1 MQAISNSTN
10 TAQLQK
16 VWALRAAGAV
26 GALALLGAAAPY
38 IWTAVAGGMGLAA
51 LTAMGVVGVVVFQSV
66 PLGLQKLENT
76 LLAARKAEARRNPIE
91 QLQNEVLRRAER
103 LRSFRKALVT
113 VGGQIESIRQMIET
127 SQTKFSGPVL
137 ARQERALEK
146 LQQFHNINIA
156 RLNQAQAALQEFKNT
171 VEQKQ
176 SEWQIALAIDD
187 ANRALDPNAADHLI
201 QDLLADTALR
211 TVQDRFNNVFAELD
225 VQMSSMDGPTRNLL
239 HQDER
244 DHLGDLQL
252 ASINKQGAWS

>member
-1 MQAISNSTN
+1 MNEIQA
-10 TAQLQK
+10 K
-16 VWALRAAGAV
+16 VHAGK
-26 GALALLGAAAPY
+26 LTWIRTL
-38 IWTAVAGGMGLAA
+38 TAVASVAALAIFAPVVWLAA
-51 LTAMGVVGVVVFQSV
+51 SGGVGLLVLGGILAIGFAAVQTLPLMG
-66 PLGLQKLENT
+66 QKLENT
-76 LLAARKAEARRNPIE
+76 LLSARKAEARRNPIE

-113 VGGQIESIRQMIET
+113 VGGQIESIRQMIES
-127 SQTKFSGPVL
+127 SQTKFTGPVL

-187 ANRALDPNAADHLI
+187 ANRALDPNAADNLI

-225 VQMSSMDGPTRNLL
+225 VQMSSMNSPTRSLL
-239 HQDER
+239 EDQSL
-244 DHLGDLQL
+244 DHMGALHLPQ
-252 ASINKQGAWS
+252 SIQSRSAL

>member
-1 MQAISNSTN
+1 MNEIQTQVNATKLN
-10 TAQLQK
+10 
-16 VWALRAAGAV
+16 WLRALTAV
-26 GALALLGAAAPY
+26 VGVAALAVFAPVVWLAASGGVGLLLLGA
-38 IWTAVAGGMGLAA
+38 ILGVGLAA
-51 LTAMGVVGVVVFQSV
+51 VQTL
-66 PLGLQKLENT
+66 PLLGQKLENA
-76 LLAARKAEARRNPIE
+76 LLSARKAEARRNPIE

-113 VGGQIESIRQMIET
+113 VGGQIESIRQMIEN

-146 LQQFHNINIA
+146 LEQFHNINIA

-187 ANRALDPNAADHLI
+187 ANRALDPNTADNLI

-225 VQMSSMDGPTRNLL
+225 VQMSSMDGPTRSLL
-239 HQDER
+239 DDR
-244 DHLGDLQL
+244 SLDHMGALHLPQ
-252 ASINKQGAWS
+252 SIQSRSVL

>member
-1 MQAISNSTN
+1 MPATVNPLNVTN
-10 TAQLQK
+10 LQK
-16 VWALRAAGAV
+16 VWAIRVVGAV
-26 GALALLGAAAPY
+26 GALALLTVAAPF
-38 IWTAVAGGMGLAA
+38 IWTAVAAGLGLTALAA
-51 LTAMGVVGVVVFQSV
+51 MGAVGVVVFQAI
-66 PLGLQKLENT
+66 PLGMQKLENR
-76 LLAARKAEARRNPIE
+76 LLQLRKDEARRNPIE

-127 SQTKFSGPVL
+127 SQTKFTGPVL

-146 LQQFHNINIA
+146 LQQFHHINIA
-156 RLNQAQAALQEFKNT
+156 RLNQAQEALQDFKNT

-187 ANRALDPNAADHLI
+187 AHRALDPNAADHLM

-225 VQMSSMDGPTRNLL
+225 VQMSSMDGPTRSLL
-239 HQDER
+239 DDQSL
-244 DHLGDLQL
+244 DHM
-252 ASINKQGAWS
+252 GALHLPQTISQRSVL

>member
-1 MQAISNSTN
+1 MQAINHFTN
-10 TAQLQK
+10 VSQMQK

-26 GALALLGAAAPY
+26 GAVALLVYAAPY
-38 IWTAVAGGMGLAA
+38 VWTAVATGMGLAA
-51 LTAMGVVGVVVFQSV
+51 LGAMGVAGVVVFQSI
-66 PLGLQKLENT
+66 PLGMQKLENH
-76 LLAARKAEARRNPIE
+76 LLLLRKAEARRNPIE

-103 LRSFRKALVT
+103 LRAFRQALVT
-113 VGGQIESIRQMIET
+113 VGGQIESIRQMIEN
-127 SQTKFSGPVL
+127 SQTKFTGPVL
-137 ARQERALEK
+137 ARQERALAK
-146 LQQFHNINIA
+146 LQQFHSLNIA

-225 VQMSSMDGPTRNLL
+225 VQMSSLDSPTRSLL

-244 DHLGDLQL
+244 DQLGDLQL
-252 ASINKQGAWS
+252 SSINVRGGSL

>member
-1 MQAISNSTN
+1 MNEIQTTANARQLTWIRAI
-10 TAQLQK
+10 
-16 VWALRAAGAV
+16 AAACGVA
-26 GALALLGAAAPY
+26 ALAVFAPVVWLAASGGVGLLVLGGILGIGFAAVQALPLLG
-38 IWTAVAGGMGLAA
+38 
-51 LTAMGVVGVVVFQSV
+51 
-66 PLGLQKLENT
+66 QKLENN
-76 LLAARKAEARRNPIE
+76 LLSARKAEARRNPIE

-103 LRSFRKALVT
+103 LRAFRQALVT
-113 VGGQIESIRQMIET
+113 VGGNIESIRQMIEN
-127 SQTKFSGPVL
+127 SQSKFTGPVL

-146 LQQFHNINIA
+146 LQQFHSLNIS

-225 VQMSSMDGPTRNLL
+225 VQMSSMDSPTRTLL
-239 HQDER
+239 GVQGL
-244 DHLGDLQL
+244 DHLGALHLPQTIQSRSAL
-252 ASINKQGAWS
+252 